1 MQPVSSTAGVIN
13 QEPMPERIDAG
24 EYLDALSQINTR
36 RSKMAGRVNAMRG
49 LTGRSQNFSFGPIA
63 GEAELRERMKI
74 TDEQLNDAILER
86 QRAAI
91 LRGEINN
98 IDEQMA
104 WYQKGGYDPHFA
116 KEARTAAQSILDQR
130 FQERGAE
137 IREAAEKRQIRTQD
151 MSEKRLKIQIDQERR
166 AESDFQRESTKRR
179 RSSLTTSR
187 EDLILEWMVRE
198 YETRVAEEG
207 ADPVKVW
214 DAVKSEGMSHA
225 RDKKFI
231 GFEKVGDEYIR
242 KEMHEPSLEAGLV
255 TGVTNLDEKRIF
267 DEFKNEIPRPS
278 VADKE
283 DEDFVT
289 VPAREY
295 FDKYKEGW
303 NVAAD
308 DFDTARDYAAKI
320 DAAITADP
328 NIAQENKQA
337 VLVKVLKNLESV
349 EKGVGRP
356 TEPAAPAQLKTQL
369 MYEEMVQVDPF
380 NPQDT
385 ERSTPENV
393 WGARTGFL
401 RAFDM
406 MKVSER
412 ATIQHLALLEGPML
426 DDWLFTRLLNMKAM
440 HIGSKHI
447 TDPDEP
453 QLVYMRTVID
463 ELNRRLKE
471 DKPNDVERANIEL
484 VRKQS
489 LNRYADYWGA
499 TTAFADWMYDREAYK
514 KRRVRL

>member
-1 MQPVSSTAGVIN
+1 
-13 QEPMPERIDAG
+13 
-24 EYLDALSQINTR
+24 
-36 RSKMAGRVNAMRG
+36 
-49 LTGRSQNFSFGPIA
+49 
-63 GEAELRERMKI
+63 
-74 TDEQLNDAILER
+74 
-86 QRAAI
+86 
-91 LRGEINN
+91 
-98 IDEQMA
+98 
-104 WYQKGGYDPHFA
+104 
-116 KEARTAAQSILDQR
+116 
-130 FQERGAE
+130 
-137 IREAAEKRQIRTQD
+137 
-151 MSEKRLKIQIDQERR
+151 
-166 AESDFQRESTKRR
+166 
-179 RSSLTTSR
+179 
-187 EDLILEWMVRE
+187 
-198 YETRVAEEG
+198 
-207 ADPVKVW
+207 
-214 DAVKSEGMSHA
+214 
-225 RDKKFI
+225 
-231 GFEKVGDEYIR
+231 
-242 KEMHEPSLEAGLV
+242 
-255 TGVTNLDEKRIF
+255 
-267 DEFKNEIPRPS
+267 
-278 VADKE
+278 
-283 DEDFVT
+283 
-289 VPAREY
+289 
-295 FDKYKEGW
+295 
-303 NVAAD
+303 
-308 DFDTARDYAAKI
+308 
-320 DAAITADP
+320 
-328 NIAQENKQA
+328 
-337 VLVKVLKNLESV
+337 
-349 EKGVGRP
+349 
-356 TEPAAPAQLKTQL
+356 